1 MLRTMDTKKPVKIA
15 EAILESGKT
24 VVLTGAGISTE
35 SGIPDFRSPGGI
47 WSRFDPGVMTS
58 SMLYGNPVGFYKQAV
73 AMLKFFKEIKSAKPN
88 RAHYILAEM
97 EKEGYLSCVITQNID
112 GLHLKA
118 GSEKVY
124 EVHGNLR
131 GGYCMSCGEKTDFD
145 LLAEKV
151 RSGIVPPVCD
161 SCGGTLRPDVVLFG
175 DELPECFMEATAEVE
190 GCDLLLVIGS
200 SLEVTPVNSLPAM
213 AKRYIIINRERTYY
227 DRRAYIT
234 WNEKAGS
241 ALEAIY
247 REIKRR
253 VGNRP

>member
-1 MLRTMDTKKPVKIA
+1 MMDIKKPVKIA
-15 EAILESGKT
+15 EAILESSKV

-47 WSRFDPGVMTS
+47 WSKFDPGVMTS

-73 AMLKFFKEIKSAKPN
+73 AMLSFLKEINSAKPN

-112 GLHLKA
+112 GLHKKA

-131 GGYCMSCGEKTDFD
+131 GGYCMSCGRKIGFD
-145 LLAEKV
+145 LLVEKV
-151 RSGIVPPVCD
+151 RSGVIPPVCD
-161 SCGGTLRPDVVLFG
+161 SCGGILRPDAVLFG
-175 DELPECFMEATAEVE
+175 DELPECFIEATAEVE

-213 AKRYIIINRERTYY
+213 AKRYVIINRERTYY
-227 DRRAYIT
+227 DRRAYTT
-234 WNEKAGS
+234 WNEKASS

-247 REIKRR
+247 KEIKRR
-253 VGNRP
+253 VERSS

>member
-1 MLRTMDTKKPVKIA
+1 MDTKKPVKIA

-47 WSRFDPGVMTS
+47 WSKFDPGVMTS
-58 SMLYGNPVGFYKQAV
+58 SMLYGNPAGFYRQAM
-73 AMLKFFKEIKSAKPN
+73 AMLNFLKEIKNARPHS
-88 RAHYILAEM
+88 AHYILAEM

-118 GSEKVY
+118 GSKKVY

-131 GGYCMSCGEKTDFD
+131 EGHCMSCGEKTDFD
-145 LLAEKV
+145 LLVEKV
-151 RSGIVPPVCD
+151 RSGIIPPVCD

-175 DELPECFMEATAEVE
+175 DELPECFMEATAEVK

-213 AKRYIIINRERTYY
+213 AKRYIIINRERTYF
-227 DRRAYIT
+227 DRRAYTT

-247 REIKRR
+247 REIKNRM
-253 VGNRP
+253 GNRP

>member
-1 MLRTMDTKKPVKIA
+1 MMDTKKPVKIA

-24 VVLTGAGISTE
+24 VVLTGAGVSTE

-47 WSRFDPGVMTS
+47 WSKFDPGVMTS

-73 AMLKFFKEIKSAKPN
+73 AMLSFLKEIKSAKPN

-112 GLHLKA
+112 GLHIKA

-124 EVHGNLR
+124 EVHGNLM

-145 LLAEKV
+145 LLVEKV
-151 RSGIVPPVCD
+151 RSGVIPPVCD
-161 SCGGTLRPDVVLFG
+161 SCGGILRPDVVLFG

-190 GCDLLLVIGS
+190 GCNLLLVIGS
-200 SLEVTPVNSLPAM
+200 SLEVTPVSSLPAM
-213 AKRYIIINRERTYY
+213 AKRYIIINRGRTYY
-227 DRRAYIT
+227 DRRAYTT
-234 WNEKAGS
+234 WNEKAGN

-247 REIKRR
+247 KEIKNRM
-253 VGNRP
+253 GNRL